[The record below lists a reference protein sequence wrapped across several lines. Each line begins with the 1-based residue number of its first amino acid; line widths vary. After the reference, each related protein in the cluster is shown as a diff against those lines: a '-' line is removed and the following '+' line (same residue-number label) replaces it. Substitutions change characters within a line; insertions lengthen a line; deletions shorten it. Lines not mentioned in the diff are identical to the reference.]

1 MASSLRSTLS
11 LLHNFANSTAAL
23 CKLPLKD
30 IAQASLTI
38 AAEIC
43 VFTNTNIIV
52 EEL

>member
-1 MASSLRSTLS
+1 MHWLPDRALKRFSGEHLSAKEIAQSSL
-11 LLHNFANSTAAL
+11 
-23 CKLPLKD
+23 
-30 IAQASLTI
+30 QI